1 MERGKPADKDVT
13 SQLGEKLPKLIF
25 KKSWSVFE
33 CEKVSIPKPVLSRV
47 WVGSLSID
55 EHSSVNKEK

>member
-47 WVGSLSID
+47 
-55 EHSSVNKEK
+55 